1 MYMVSFLLPI
11 KVASTTD
18 ATTSVAGLL
27 CLFMLS
33 QQSQAFYSG
42 QQGITFLAFL
52 YLTFVH
58 ATFG

>member
-33 QQSQAFYSG
+33 QQSQALYSG
-42 QQGITFLAFL
+42 QQGVALLTFGH
-52 YLTFVH
+52 LTFVH
-58 ATFG
+58 AAFG